1 MNKAQFPCLAVV
13 TDHNTT
19 KGSTTKGSSTTG
31 SSTQA
36 HHVSGAKLIE
46 LNLGG
51 NVGKTLV
58 VVMEMA
64 WIMCK
69 VVTNDSSNK
78 HR

>member
-1 MNKAQFPCLAVV
+1 MNKSQFQCLAAV
-13 TDHNTT
+13 TDH
-19 KGSTTKGSSTTG
+19 GHWSTTKGSRTTG

-36 HHVSGAKLIE
+36 HHVIRAKPIE
-46 LNLGG
+46 INLGG

-64 WIMCK
+64 RVMRK
-69 VVTNDSSNK
+69 VVTIDRSNK